1 MSKANICNP
10 IDNNN
15 ISQLQHIQPGVVFFF
30 ESKLISERERLRML
44 PRKKKLNACTTPVE
58 ALTHTCIAILLPRT
72 APVALAIAN
81 LQYLPS
87 LHTRGYENMGF

>member
-30 ESKLISERERLRML
+30 ESKLISERE
-44 PRKKKLNACTTPVE
+44 KD
-58 ALTHTCIAILLPRT
+58 
-72 APVALAIAN
+72 
-81 LQYLPS
+81 
-87 LHTRGYENMGF
+87 